1 MLYQKNLLHWFVSGL
16 LVLGFLGTLAF
27 PAGYAVSL
35 GASPQSL
42 QNAVNP
48 GLAPHESATTNPIAT
63 DPANPVA
70 VAPETTPSQTATPTA
85 PATPATASQRHIYDD
100 ARIFSP
106 EKISIW
112 NQRAAELAKQYGIGI
127 YIVTTSSLNGR
138 DPRDWTIDYFRD
150 AKLGEGSQHS
160 GEILMICP
168 ESRDMHIG
176 GQGEAEQAF
185 PNYVVDV
192 LLAKMRKPLRQD
204 DWDGGGE
211 LFLQQAANY
220 LRVWKSTVKYSSGD
234 TSGRE
239 YSSAASDS
247 SKYRNDYS
255 QQSENYTGIGI
266 LTTLVLAAGIA
277 GLVMWTL
284 WAQHNT
290 IKRQQGARY
299 YVVPGSSRITNA
311 DDILVDSYVTSVKIP
326 KASSSSSSRSSFSS
340 GGWTGGSSKF

>member
-1 MLYQKNLLHWFVSGL
+1 MLYQKNFLCWFVSGL
-16 LVLGFLGTLAF
+16 LVVGFLGTLAF

-48 GLAPHESATTNPIAT
+48 GLAPHESAPT
-63 DPANPVA
+63 DSQSADPQ
-70 VAPETTPSQTATPTA
+70 TPSQA
-85 PATPATASQRHIYDD
+85 PSESPAAKRYIYDN
-100 ARIFSP
+100 AQIFSP
-106 EKISIW
+106 EKIPVW
-112 NQRAAELAKQYGIGI
+112 NQRAVELAKQYGIGI
-127 YIVTTSSLNGR
+127 YIVTTSSLNGQ

-150 AKLGEGSQHS
+150 TKLGEGSHHS

-185 PNYVVDV
+185 PNDVVDR
-192 LLAKMRKPLRQD
+192 LLAEMREPLGQD
-204 DWDGGGE
+204 DWDGGGD
-211 LFLQQAANY
+211 LFLAQTANY
-220 LRVWKSTVKYSSGD
+220 LQLWKDGVTDSSGD
-234 TSGRE
+234 ISGRE

-247 SKYRNDYS
+247 SKYRHDHS
-255 QQSENYTGIGI
+255 QQSENHTGIGI
-266 LTTLVLAAGIA
+266 LVTLVLAAGIA

-326 KASSSSSSRSSFSS
+326 KASSSSSSGSSFSS